1 LLEELVAKEI
11 MIFNSIDGQGE
22 NNDVKD
28 FPKVTKNRIS
38 SKALI

>member
-11 MIFNSIDGQGE
+11 MSLNLVDGQGE

-28 FPKVTKNRIS
+28 FPKVTKNIIS
-38 SKALI
+38 SEALI